1 MGAIEGALPVVERF
15 PGGGMV
21 VTSIE
26 QVVNWG
32 RKNALWYL
40 LFGLACCAIEMM
52 ATGASRFDLERFG
65 SMFRGT
71 PRQSDLMIVAGTVC
85 KKMGERIK
93 LLYNQMPEPKYVIAM
108 GACATNGGPF
118 YYDSYS
124 VVRGVDQLIPVD
136 VYVPGCP
143 PRPEALLEGIMALQ
157 NKIAK
162 QKGLRL
168 SSEVTESKENVRAA

>member
-1 MGAIEGALPVVERF
+1 
-15 PGGGMV
+15 
-21 VTSIE
+21 
-26 QVVNWG
+26 
-32 RKNALWYL
+32 
-40 LFGLACCAIEMM
+40 
-52 ATGASRFDLERFG
+52 
-65 SMFRGT
+65 MFRGT